1 MSNKTTIEILGP
13 GCPRCQQTHRVV
25 QHVVEQ
31 AGLDV
36 EIRKVESMDRMIELG
51 VLATPAVVVDGE
63 LKLAGQI
70 PRAEMVRKLLGIE
83 G

>member
-1 MSNKTTIEILGP
+1 MSGMREIEILGP
-13 GCPRCQQTHRVV
+13 GCPRCQQTFRVV
-25 QHVVEQ
+25 CEVVER

-36 EIRKVESMDRMIELG
+36 EVHKVENIDRMIELG

-63 LKLAGQI
+63 LKLAGQV
-70 PRAEMVRKLLGIE
+70 PKATLVRKLLGLE